1 MLAAQQKSNAIS
13 PSSQAPITPE
23 SNNPSQ
29 SSPAPAIIEAQSAAQ
44 RAEAA
49 LPALVGNAT
58 LELLPGFGVTV
69 AESEQ
74 NLDLY
79 REEYMPR
86 YPFVVISRSISAQ
99 ELYRDAPCLFWTVM
113 VATKPHSGNTM
124 AIREQFRRM
133 FSERIFVRKEKTTEI
148 LQAILVLIA
157 W

>member
-1 MLAAQQKSNAIS
+1 MLAAQQKNNAIS

-29 SSPAPAIIEAQSAAQ
+29 TSPAPAVLESQSAAK

-49 LPALVGNAT
+49 LPALVGNAS
-58 LELLPGFGVTV
+58 LEFVPGFGVTV
-69 AESEQ
+69 LESERY
-74 NLDLY
+74 LDLY

-86 YPFVVISRSISAQ
+86 YPFVVIPRNMSAQ
-99 ELYRDAPCLFWTVM
+99 EMYTDSPCLFWTIM
-113 VATKPHSGNTM
+113 VATKPHTGSTM
-124 AIREQFRRM
+124 VIREQFRRM
-133 FSERIFVRKEKTTEI
+133 LSERIFIHKEKTTEL